1 MPKKKGKCKQ
11 TKPKRDPQSCA
22 QRSAKRRALEKEDL
36 AQKTALIERL
46 TFAWFQSLVNRVNQ
60 PYAEVLAMKGY
71 VMGKIQI
78 DPEELMKEVDSIHR
92 CIDVSKWQQL
102 AQGQGLKNAR
112 VLKNVYS
119 QCKPIKKIQKIIHK
133 QIFRKMPIT
142 EKMRAVATLSTTAI
156 GSLPHQVTT
165 PQEAHCDFPK
175 FEGLGSLIFAV
186 DNGVLWT
193 DGNGVVHPIKVGEF
207 VFFTANTLHAGSAY
221 ETNDEENHRVRIFSY
236 IGFDGDSAPKSL
248 HHPDDPNHVFSIGSK

>member
-1 MPKKKGKCKQ
+1 M
-11 TKPKRDPQSCA
+11 
-22 QRSAKRRALEKEDL
+22 EKADL

-71 VMGKIQI
+71 VMGKIEI
-78 DPEELMKEVDSIHR
+78 DPEELMKEVDLIHR
-92 CIDVSKWQQL
+92 CIDDSNWHQL

-142 EKMRAVATLSTTAI
+142 EKMRAVATLSTTA
-156 GSLPHQVTT
+156 
-165 PQEAHCDFPK
+165 K
-175 FEGLGSLIFAV
+175 R
-186 DNGVLWT
+186 
-193 DGNGVVHPIKVGEF
+193 
-207 VFFTANTLHAGSAY
+207 GSALY
-221 ETNDEENHRVRIFSY
+221 
-236 IGFDGDSAPKSL
+236 
-248 HHPDDPNHVFSIGSK
+248 